1 MAQIKNI
8 VFDFGGVIVDWNP
21 RYFYRDIFADEAEME
36 YFLANICSSAWNI
49 EHDRGRT
56 FAEGMRLLQ
65 AEHPEYHREIG
76 LYREGWPTML
86 KGEIPEAVEYLHK
99 LKDRDYRLFG
109 LTNWSAE
116 TFDIAYERFDS
127 FKQFEGIV
135 VSGFEK
141 ITKPDPRLFGIL
153 LDRYGLKTEES
164 LFIDDTAA
172 NIDTANALGFKT
184 VHVVSTDQA
193 IRDIEACLS

>member
-1 MAQIKNI
+1 
-8 VFDFGGVIVDWNP
+8 
-21 RYFYRDIFADEAEME
+21 
-36 YFLANICSSAWNI
+36 
-49 EHDRGRT
+49 
-56 FAEGMRLLQ
+56 
-65 AEHPEYHREIG
+65 
-76 LYREGWPTML
+76 ML
-86 KGEIPEAVEYLHK
+86 F
-99 LKDRDYRLFG
+99 R
-109 LTNWSAE
+109 S
-116 TFDIAYERFDS
+116 
-127 FKQFEGIV
+127 

-153 LDRYGLKTEES
+153 LDRYGLKAEES